1 MPQKDR
7 YRLKDGF
14 KNFERGNCSSSYK
27 NFRFLL
33 TLRSSFRLL
42 SCALLLLSGS
52 AIAIASEASA
62 ATFETVHTS
71 NAAILNR
78 LGFAPLQIPDGHHK
92 KRLAGPEPPGLG
104 SQTRIHQPYS
114 RRHGHR
120 DSHVYI
126 VKLPASPPYYT
137 ITKPHKS
144 VKDEKLTKTGP
155 NFPVGFQG
163 NGKPAKVYHWNL
175 PVVKKINE
183 KKRLQTQLKLDQTKK
198 KLEEAKRF
206 QVSSSKNFAEDSQI
220 SKTGLGVTHE
230 NKKYYSSDNNKIL
243 VRQKGGPS
251 KHVRNNDKRL
261 SYPDHVDKKGESSR
275 KSVGSVGN
283 KTYRLDDSGVHRI
296 HLPNE
301 LHGSRNTAKVKKHRK
316 KAAMSYYAPITG
328 KSGST
333 SIHKNFPGNGKPKAF
348 YVMEKSR
355 KPVYYHPL
363 LP

>member
-1 MPQKDR
+1 MR
-7 YRLKDGF
+7 AI
-14 KNFERGNCSSSYK
+14 
-27 NFRFLL
+27 
-33 TLRSSFRLL
+33 TRLL
-42 SCALLLLSGS
+42 SYTLPLLLPMVAAIGTDQS
-52 AIAIASEASA
+52 ASN
-62 ATFETVHTS
+62 FETVHTS

-78 LGFAPLQIPDGHHK
+78 LGLVPLQIPDGHHK

-137 ITKPHKS
+137 ITKPHKPL
-144 VKDEKLTKTGP
+144 KDEKVTKTGP

-163 NGKPAKVYHWNL
+163 NGKPAKIYHWNL
-175 PVVKKINE
+175 PMMRKIGE
-183 KKRLQTQLKLDQTKK
+183 KKRLQAQLKMDQAKK
-198 KLEEAKRF
+198 KLEDAKKHGGTKNLNEDAPKGAQKAVHEA
-206 QVSSSKNFAEDSQI
+206 AP
-220 SKTGLGVTHE
+220 E
-230 NKKYYSSDNNKIL
+230 NKRYFGADNNRIS
-243 VRQKGGPS
+243 VRQKQS
-251 KHVRNNDKRL
+251 AAKHVRNNDKRL
-261 SYPDHVDKKGESSR
+261 SYPDLEDKTGETAK
-275 KSVGSVGN
+275 KSNGGNAGN
-283 KTYRLDDSGVHRI
+283 KTYRLNDSGVHRI
-296 HLPNE
+296 HLTNE

-316 KAAMSYYAPITG
+316 KAAMSYYAPISN

>member
-1 MPQKDR
+1 M
-7 YRLKDGF
+7 
-14 KNFERGNCSSSYK
+14 CSIA
-27 NFRFLL
+27 RCLGC
-33 TLRSSFRLL
+33 T
-42 SCALLLLSGS
+42 LLLLLLLR
-52 AIAIASEASA
+52 AETLLAASEQEMSN
-62 ATFETVHTS
+62 FETVHNS

-78 LGFAPLQIPDGHHK
+78 LGLAPLQIPDGHHK
-92 KRLAGPEPPGLG
+92 KRVAGPEPPGLS

-144 VKDEKLTKTGP
+144 AKDEKLTKVSA
-155 NFPVGFQG
+155 NFPLGFQN
-163 NGKPAKVYHWNL
+163 NGKPAKIYHWNL
-175 PVVKKINE
+175 PVVKKITE
-183 KKRLQTQLKLDQTKK
+183 KKRLHTQLQMEQAKRKLD
-198 KLEEAKRF
+198 EAKKYG
-206 QVSSSKNFAEDSQI
+206 QVKNLMGDVDGKS
-220 SKTGLGVTHE
+220 GGRDPHDDG
-230 NKKYYSSDNNKIL
+230 KKYLAADSNKIT
-243 VRQKGGPS
+243 VRQKNGPS

-261 SYPDHVDKKGESSR
+261 SYPEHEEPKNGGSSGGGA
-275 KSVGSVGN
+275 SMSN

-296 HLPNE
+296 HLTNE

-316 KAAMSYYAPITG
+316 KAAMSYYAPILG
-328 KSGST
+328 KSGPT

-348 YVMEKSR
+348 YVMENSR

>member
-1 MPQKDR
+1 M
-7 YRLKDGF
+7 
-14 KNFERGNCSSSYK
+14 CTIT
-27 NFRFLL
+27 RFL
-33 TLRSSFRLL
+33 
-42 SCALLLLSGS
+42 SCTLLLLSSS
-52 AIAIASEASA
+52 AIGIASETAMSN
-62 ATFETVHTS
+62 FETVHTS

-78 LGFAPLQIPDGHHK
+78 LGLAPLQIPDGHHK

-144 VKDEKLTKTGP
+144 VKDEKVTKTGP

-163 NGKPAKVYHWNL
+163 NGKPAKIYHWNL
-175 PVVKKINE
+175 PVVKKISE
-183 KKRLQTQLKLDQTKK
+183 KKRLQTQLKLDQSKK
-198 KLEEAKRF
+198 KLEETKRHPG
-206 QVSSSKNFAEDSQI
+206 SKYTAEDSHPGI

-230 NKKYYSSDNNKIL
+230 NKKYYSSDNNKIVL
-243 VRQKGGPS
+243 RQKASPS

-261 SYPDHVDKKGESSR
+261 SYPDHVDKKGESSK
-275 KSVGSVGN
+275 KSHGNVAN
-283 KTYRLDDSGVHRI
+283 KTYRLDDSSVHRI
-296 HLPNE
+296 HLANE
-301 LHGSRNTAKVKKHRK
+301 LHGTRNAGKVKKHRK
-316 KAAMSYYAPITG
+316 KAAMSYYAPISG

>member
-1 MPQKDR
+1 M
-7 YRLKDGF
+7 
-14 KNFERGNCSSSYK
+14 
-27 NFRFLL
+27 
-33 TLRSSFRLL
+33 RSITRLL
-42 SCALLLLSGS
+42 SYALLFLLS
-52 AIAIASEASA
+52 ATVAVATATAEQAASS
-62 ATFETVHTS
+62 FETVHTS

-78 LGFAPLQIPDGHHK
+78 LGLAPLQIPDGHHK
-92 KRLAGPEPPGLG
+92 KRLAGPEPPGLN
-104 SQTRIHQPYS
+104 SKTRIHQPYS

-144 VKDEKLTKTGP
+144 VKDDRVTKTGP

-163 NGKPAKVYHWNL
+163 NGKPAKIYHWNL
-175 PVVKKINE
+175 PVVKKITE
-183 KKRLQTQLKLDQTKK
+183 KKRLHTQLKLDQ
-198 KLEEAKRF
+198 AKRKMDAAKKY
-206 QVSSSKNFAEDSQI
+206 QNSKNNRGEPGDPVRQQGSSKKRYGSTNDKA
-220 SKTGLGVTHE
+220 
-230 NKKYYSSDNNKIL
+230 
-243 VRQKGGPS
+243 

-261 SYPDHVDKKGESSR
+261 SYPDQEEDKGDATK
-275 KSVGSVGN
+275 KSNVN
-283 KTYRLDDSGVHRI
+283 KTYRLDDTGVHRI
-296 HLPNE
+296 HLTNE
-301 LHGSRNTAKVKKHRK
+301 VHGSRNTAKVKKHRK

>member
-1 MPQKDR
+1 M
-7 YRLKDGF
+7 
-14 KNFERGNCSSSYK
+14 
-27 NFRFLL
+27 
-33 TLRSSFRLL
+33 
-42 SCALLLLSGS
+42 LLLSGS
-52 AIAIASEASA
+52 AAMAIAAEQSVSN
-62 ATFETVHTS
+62 FETVHTS

-78 LGFAPLQIPDGHHK
+78 LGLAPLQVPDGHHK
-92 KRLAGPEPPGLG
+92 KRLAGPEPPGLS

-144 VKDEKLTKTGP
+144 GKDEKITKIGP

-163 NGKPAKVYHWNL
+163 NGKPAKIYHWNL
-175 PVVKKINE
+175 PVVKKISE
-183 KKRLQTQLKLDQTKK
+183 KKRLHTQLKIEQAKK
-198 KLEEAKRF
+198 KLEESKKY
-206 QVSSSKNFAEDSQI
+206 QNSSHKNFVETVQEGV
-220 SKTGLGVTHE
+220 SKANEEAQGS
-230 NKKYYSSDNNKIL
+230 KKYTYLSDGNKIL
-243 VRQKGGPS
+243 LRQKVNPS

-261 SYPDHVDKKGESSR
+261 SYPEHEEKKGESSK
-275 KSVGSVGN
+275 KSNGNVSN

-296 HLPNE
+296 HLTNE

-316 KAAMSYYAPITG
+316 KAAMSYYAPIAG

>member
-1 MPQKDR
+1 MLI
-7 YRLKDGF
+7 YFFSLCFRLLG
-14 KNFERGNCSSSYK
+14 C
-27 NFRFLL
+27 
-33 TLRSSFRLL
+33 TLLL
-42 SCALLLLSGS
+42 SCAILV
-52 AIAIASEASA
+52 IASEQ
-62 ATFETVHTS
+62 TITNFETVHTS

-78 LGFAPLQIPDGHHK
+78 LGLAPLQIPDGHHK
-92 KRLAGPEPPGLG
+92 KRLAGPEPPGLN

-137 ITKPHKS
+137 ITKPHKN
-144 VKDEKLTKTGP
+144 VKDEKVTKTGP

-163 NGKPAKVYHWNL
+163 NGKPAKIYHWNL
-175 PVVKKINE
+175 PVVKKISE
-183 KKRLQTQLKLDQTKK
+183 KKRLHAQMKMEQAKK
-198 KLEEAKRF
+198 KLD
-206 QVSSSKNFAEDSQI
+206 VSKKYQGSKNFEDDARQQQQQQQQGSQDLQE
-220 SKTGLGVTHE
+220 K
-230 NKKYYSSDNNKIL
+230 KKYFADDNGKI
-243 VRQKGGPS
+243 RQSGGSPS

-261 SYPDHVDKKGESSR
+261 SYPEHEDKKSTKKGNNIGTS
-275 KSVGSVGN
+275 N

-296 HLPNE
+296 HLTNE
-301 LHGSRNTAKVKKHRK
+301 LHGARNTAKVKKHRK